1 MKMARLLHC
10 SSPSLP
16 QSFGNYSP
24 SGCSSTGILMI
35 IQMKTKRRWILSIL
49 ETVGDATDTR
59 VLARAT
65 VRQSSR
71 NTMVVGQ
78 KGFAMRL
85 KTATRP
91 MGDASR

>member
-1 MKMARLLHC
+1 M
-10 SSPSLP
+10 
-16 QSFGNYSP
+16 
-24 SGCSSTGILMI
+24 GISMI

-49 ETVGDATDTR
+49 ETVGDGTDTR

-65 VRQSSR
+65 VRQTSGR
-71 NTMVVGQ
+71 TMVAGQ

>member
-1 MKMARLLHC
+1 
-10 SSPSLP
+10 
-16 QSFGNYSP
+16 
-24 SGCSSTGILMI
+24 MI

-49 ETVGDATDTR
+49 ETVGDGSDDR

-65 VRQSSR
+65 VRQTTGR
-71 NTMVVGQ
+71 TMVAGQ

-91 MGDASR
+91 MNDASR